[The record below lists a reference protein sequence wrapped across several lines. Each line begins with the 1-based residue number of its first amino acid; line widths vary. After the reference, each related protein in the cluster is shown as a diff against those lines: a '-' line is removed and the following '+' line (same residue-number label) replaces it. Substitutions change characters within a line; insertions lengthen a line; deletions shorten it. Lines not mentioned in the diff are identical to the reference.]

1 MNTSIK
7 VVLYTSKILSNGEHP
22 VMLRVTKNRKSKY
35 ISTGFKCSQEMW
47 DEKNNLP
54 KKKHPLHTEAKV
66 LIAQKIIEAEKL
78 VMELESES
86 KNLSAHEIKTKL
98 RKAKVNNPAVYDF
111 FDTVIERLRN
121 SGQIKNAQIYS
132 DTKRNLTHFTKSA
145 AIHFSDVDVE
155 FLNKFEEYL
164 KTNGKGGNTIFIYM
178 RTLRAL
184 LNKAIKEAVCSDKY
198 YPFKKFSL
206 AKYTKIKTEKRA
218 ISKADILKIKNLH
231 LATNSPLIDAQNI
244 FMFSYYCRGINFVDI
259 ALLKWK
265 DIKSGRLI
273 YTRQKTKELFNI
285 EIFDAVK
292 EILEYYKPLT
302 YTNNESYI
310 FPILNKSHKTPNMM
324 YNRKEKMIRK
334 INKDLKEIANLVGI
348 ETELTTYVA
357 RHSYAT
363 ILKKSGIATAVISEA
378 MGHDSEKTTKIYLE
392 SFENNI
398 LDEASRCLL

>member
-1 MNTSIK
+1 
-7 VVLYTSKILSNGEHP
+7 
-22 VMLRVTKNRKSKY
+22 
-35 ISTGFKCSQEMW
+35 
-47 DEKNNLP
+47 
-54 KKKHPLHTEAKV
+54 
-66 LIAQKIIEAEKL
+66 
-78 VMELESES
+78 
-86 KNLSAHEIKTKL
+86 
-98 RKAKVNNPAVYDF
+98 
-111 FDTVIERLRN
+111 
-121 SGQIKNAQIYS
+121 
-132 DTKRNLTHFTKSA
+132 
-145 AIHFSDVDVE
+145 
-155 FLNKFEEYL
+155 
-164 KTNGKGGNTIFIYM
+164 
-178 RTLRAL
+178 
-184 LNKAIKEAVCSDKY
+184 
-198 YPFKKFSL
+198 
-206 AKYTKIKTEKRA
+206 
-218 ISKADILKIKNLH
+218 
-231 LATNSPLIDAQNI
+231 
-244 FMFSYYCRGINFVDI
+244 
-259 ALLKWK
+259 LKWK

-302 YTNNESYI
+302 YTNNDSYI
-310 FPILNKSHKTPNMM
+310 FPILNESHKTPNMM